1 MTKKVRFLDRQE
13 SEGNWISLMNPWIS
27 RARGWEENELWG
39 RKSISLFQTIV
50 MYPRPNVITCT
61 VRVWLRE
68 IGFSLTYGALM
79 LKTWRWVSSVTT
91 RQKKHCLIS
100 KEINKEIKNYLLR
113 LSSIRIESNRA
124 HNFRQFSSWRFLR
137 VTIYKR

>member
-1 MTKKVRFLDRQE
+1 MYKSVLGLLFLWIRFKNNSSKGDFTRCLIFCYKYIGNVYKRLFIKQIRHRWRRKFVSSIDKNP

-91 RQKKHCLIS
+91 R
-100 KEINKEIKNYLLR
+100 
-113 LSSIRIESNRA
+113 
-124 HNFRQFSSWRFLR
+124 
-137 VTIYKR
+137 